1 MNRLLI
7 ATSNSGKFREF
18 SGLMTDLVD
27 QVLSLKDY
35 PGMEFPPEDGAT
47 FLDNAIIKARHAAKI
62 TGVPA
67 IADDSG
73 LEVVALDGR
82 PGVRSAR
89 YAGEDA
95 GDDENN
101 ARLLQEMREIPPD
114 KRGARFVC
122 CLAFCM
128 PEGDCVTFEGELK
141 GEILQEPKGTGGFGY
156 DPLFL
161 VSGHEKTL
169 AEIDL
174 DVKNSISH
182 RALAFKHFREYLAV
196 RG

>member
-7 ATSNSGKFREF
+7 ATSNIGKFREF
-18 SGLMTDLVD
+18 SGLMTGLVD

-35 PGMEFPPEDGAT
+35 PDMELPPEDGAT
-47 FLDNAIIKARHAAKI
+47 FLDNALIKARHAAKI
-62 TGVPA
+62 SGIPT

-73 LEVVALDGR
+73 LEVVALDGK

-89 YAGEDA
+89 YAGDDA

-101 ARLLQEMREIPPD
+101 ARLLQEMSEIPPG

-128 PEGDCVTFEGELK
+128 PDGECVTFEGELK
-141 GEILQEPKGTGGFGY
+141 GEILREPRGTGGFGY
-156 DPLFL
+156 DPLFF
-161 VSGHEKTL
+161 VSEYEKTL
-169 AEIDL
+169 AEL
-174 DVKNSISH
+174 ALEVKNSISH
-182 RALAFKHFREYLAV
+182 RAHAFKSFREYLAG
-196 RG
+196 R